1 MQFAEGLHFSSFY
14 STSSKTIIL
23 LPNQALFLR
32 IYIFAWEKAILFSCV
47 DNIYD
52 IVKGVY
58 LHKNAENTF
67 ADIWLVF
74 TYTVTNGY
82 NYTNLYIIA
91 DAGCSCRHTEREQ
104 QALHPEYLHWWKQ
117 EDDKWGSDILTAVVA
132 SLPVATCLTM
142 IMAYLKLIHTR
153 VWLYACTLAA
163 MDIEPWQVIHNMQ

>member
-1 MQFAEGLHFSSFY
+1 MRSSPRVCTLVLF
-14 STSSKTIIL
+14 IL
-23 LPNQALFLR
+23 PAVKLLYYCQT
-32 IYIFAWEKAILFSCV
+32 ILFSCV

-52 IVKGVY
+52 NIYDIIKGVY

-67 ADIWLVF
+67 ANIWLVF